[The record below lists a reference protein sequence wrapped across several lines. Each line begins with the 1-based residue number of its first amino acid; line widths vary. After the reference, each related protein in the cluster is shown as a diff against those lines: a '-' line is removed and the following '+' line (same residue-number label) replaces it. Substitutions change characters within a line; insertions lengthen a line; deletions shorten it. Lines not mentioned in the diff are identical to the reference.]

1 MAIDTSL
8 YGRLQRLFGTSVIIR
23 NVGGNQLKAIDLDNV
38 QSYGNKQSNGL
49 MDKYGRIHSVH
60 YASLYDYP
68 SNYSTLKPQLYRD
81 YETMDTDAIIS
92 SALDVLADECTLKNE
107 NREILQIRS
116 SDDKI
121 QSILYN
127 LFYDILNIEYTLWPW
142 IRNMCKYGDHYVYLR
157 IKEGY
162 GIYNVLPMPPHD
174 INRHE
179 GENPEKPDEVFFTL
193 GPDGQGSGV
202 QYNRDLKNRY
212 ENFEIAHFRL
222 LSDTRYLPYGRAYIE
237 PARKIYKQLS
247 LMEEAMMIHRIMRAP
262 EKRVFYINIGAIP
275 PNEVEQ
281 FMKKTVD
288 KMKKTP
294 FVDPQTGEYNLKY
307 NMMNALED
315 YYIPVRGGDA
325 TTRIDTAK
333 GLEYNAIEDVN
344 YLRDKLLAS
353 LKIPKA
359 FFGYEKDLNG
369 KCIHPDTNISLL
381 NGSVKT
387 IKEIAELFENDKNV
401 DLWTYSY
408 DFVENRVVPGKI
420 VTAQKTRLNAQLVR
434 VHIDNGTY
442 VDTTPDH
449 GFILEDGTRIDAQ
462 DLKSGDSLRTINKKL
477 KNIKGKK
484 TSTYEQVYQPNTK
497 SWEWTHKMVSS
508 YFSGSIE
515 NNGRTEDGKFDQNKL
530 IVIHHKDFNRYNN
543 NPSNLER
550 LTWKDHYD
558 IHSKNSKMTIFSEE
572 SIKKAIET
580 KQTDEYRKKASE
592 ARSKF
597 LNENQEHKYTLVN
610 SWMARTHE
618 ERKSIIRS
626 GLSKERSE
634 KIIKNN
640 RERNSYIKLAEGYAK
655 KFPNGR
661 PDLQKNNSVRYI
673 DRPNYDFIKNVAIE
687 NKNNI
692 RTLKDLSNLCKY
704 DCRIIKEV
712 INNNDYTVNEFL
724 NEYIGFCTG
733 RPKNLK
739 LNRIIEIANGCKD
752 ENHFY
757 SISGYTK
764 KSLKRLIGDY
774 KKFLNEHLGVYFN
787 HKVLFVEWLEDR
799 VDTYNMEVY
808 DYNENHNYLLFND
821 IVIKNSTLAA
831 EDIRFG
837 RTIQR
842 LQSIVVSELTRIALI
857 HLYVQGY
864 TDERLTNFELGL
876 TTPSIIYEQ
885 EKIALWKEKVSLAQD
900 LVASNLVSSDWIYD
914 KIFEFSEDQVSEMR
928 DLIAEDKKRI
938 FRLTQIEN
946 EGNDPSESGESYGTP
961 HDLASLYGRDR
972 LKDGGLPDGFDET
985 KVVGRPKEKSSIY
998 GTQDSAFGRDAIGKK
1013 EMNAPMDTNPLRH
1026 NFRGGSPL
1034 SLKEIKEINIFLG
1047 KGSKENENNLLSESN
1062 IKDL

>member
-23 NVGGNQLKAIDLDNV
+23 NVGGTQLKAIDLDNV
-38 QSYGNKQSNGL
+38 QSLGNKQSNGL

-81 YETMDTDAIIS
+81 YEAMDTDAIIS
-92 SALDVLADECTLKNE
+92 SALDVLSDECTLKNE

-179 GENPEKPDEVFFTL
+179 GEDPEKPDEVFFTL

-202 QYNRDLKNRY
+202 QYNKDLKNRY

-237 PARKIYKQLS
+237 PSRKIYKQLS

-315 YYIPVRGGDA
+315 YYIPVRGGDN
-325 TTRIDTAK
+325 TTKIDTAK

-359 FFGYEKDLNG
+359 FFGYEKDLSG
-369 KCIHPDTNISLL
+369 K
-381 NGSVKT
+381 
-387 IKEIAELFENDKNV
+387 
-401 DLWTYSY
+401 
-408 DFVENRVVPGKI
+408 
-420 VTAQKTRLNAQLVR
+420 
-434 VHIDNGTY
+434 
-442 VDTTPDH
+442 
-449 GFILEDGTRIDAQ
+449 
-462 DLKSGDSLRTINKKL
+462 
-477 KNIKGKK
+477 
-484 TSTYEQVYQPNTK
+484 
-497 SWEWTHKMVSS
+497 
-508 YFSGSIE
+508 
-515 NNGRTEDGKFDQNKL
+515 
-530 IVIHHKDFNRYNN
+530 
-543 NPSNLER
+543 
-550 LTWKDHYD
+550 
-558 IHSKNSKMTIFSEE
+558 
-572 SIKKAIET
+572 
-580 KQTDEYRKKASE
+580 
-592 ARSKF
+592 
-597 LNENQEHKYTLVN
+597 
-610 SWMARTHE
+610 
-618 ERKSIIRS
+618 
-626 GLSKERSE
+626 
-634 KIIKNN
+634 
-640 RERNSYIKLAEGYAK
+640 
-655 KFPNGR
+655 
-661 PDLQKNNSVRYI
+661 
-673 DRPNYDFIKNVAIE
+673 
-687 NKNNI
+687 
-692 RTLKDLSNLCKY
+692 
-704 DCRIIKEV
+704 
-712 INNNDYTVNEFL
+712 
-724 NEYIGFCTG
+724 
-733 RPKNLK
+733 
-739 LNRIIEIANGCKD
+739 
-752 ENHFY
+752 
-757 SISGYTK
+757 
-764 KSLKRLIGDY
+764 
-774 KKFLNEHLGVYFN
+774 
-787 HKVLFVEWLEDR
+787 
-799 VDTYNMEVY
+799 
-808 DYNENHNYLLFND
+808 
-821 IVIKNSTLAA
+821 STLAA

-864 TDERLTNFELGL
+864 TDERLTNFELSL

-900 LVASNLVSSDWIYD
+900 LVSSNLVSSDWIYD

-928 DLIAEDKKRI
+928 DLISEDKKRI

-972 LKDGGLPDGFDET
+972 LKDAGLPDGFDET
-985 KVVGRPKEKSSIY
+985 KEVGRPKEKSSIY
-998 GTQDSAFGRDAIGKK
+998 GTQSSAFGRDPIGKK
-1013 EMNAPMDTNPLRH
+1013 EINAPIDSNPLRQ

-1034 SLKEIKEINIFLG
+1034 SLKEKKEINIFLG
-1047 KGSKENENNLLSESN
+1047 KGGKENEKDLLSESN

>member
-38 QSYGNKQSNGL
+38 QSLGNKQSNGL

-92 SALDVLADECTLKNE
+92 SALDILSDECTLKNE
-107 NREILQIRS
+107 NHEILQIRS
-116 SDDKI
+116 SDDRI

-179 GENPEKPDEVFFTL
+179 GEDPEKPDEVFFTL

-212 ENFEIAHFRL
+212 ENFEMAHFRL

-369 KCIHPDTNISLL
+369 K
-381 NGSVKT
+381 
-387 IKEIAELFENDKNV
+387 
-401 DLWTYSY
+401 
-408 DFVENRVVPGKI
+408 
-420 VTAQKTRLNAQLVR
+420 
-434 VHIDNGTY
+434 
-442 VDTTPDH
+442 
-449 GFILEDGTRIDAQ
+449 
-462 DLKSGDSLRTINKKL
+462 
-477 KNIKGKK
+477 
-484 TSTYEQVYQPNTK
+484 
-497 SWEWTHKMVSS
+497 
-508 YFSGSIE
+508 
-515 NNGRTEDGKFDQNKL
+515 
-530 IVIHHKDFNRYNN
+530 
-543 NPSNLER
+543 
-550 LTWKDHYD
+550 
-558 IHSKNSKMTIFSEE
+558 
-572 SIKKAIET
+572 
-580 KQTDEYRKKASE
+580 
-592 ARSKF
+592 
-597 LNENQEHKYTLVN
+597 
-610 SWMARTHE
+610 
-618 ERKSIIRS
+618 
-626 GLSKERSE
+626 
-634 KIIKNN
+634 
-640 RERNSYIKLAEGYAK
+640 
-655 KFPNGR
+655 
-661 PDLQKNNSVRYI
+661 
-673 DRPNYDFIKNVAIE
+673 
-687 NKNNI
+687 
-692 RTLKDLSNLCKY
+692 
-704 DCRIIKEV
+704 
-712 INNNDYTVNEFL
+712 
-724 NEYIGFCTG
+724 
-733 RPKNLK
+733 
-739 LNRIIEIANGCKD
+739 
-752 ENHFY
+752 
-757 SISGYTK
+757 
-764 KSLKRLIGDY
+764 
-774 KKFLNEHLGVYFN
+774 
-787 HKVLFVEWLEDR
+787 
-799 VDTYNMEVY
+799 
-808 DYNENHNYLLFND
+808 
-821 IVIKNSTLAA
+821 STLAA

-864 TDERLTNFELGL
+864 TDERLTNFELSL

-914 KIFEFSEDQVSEMR
+914 RIFEFSEDQVSEMR

-972 LKDGGLPDGFDET
+972 LKDAGLPDGYDET

-1013 EMNAPMDTNPLRH
+1013 EMNAPMDTNPLKH
-1026 NFRGGSPL
+1026 NFKGGSPL
-1034 SLKEIKEINIFLG
+1034 SLKERKEINIFLG
-1047 KGSKENENNLLSESN
+1047 KGEKENEKDLLSESN

>member
-38 QSYGNKQSNGL
+38 QSLGNKQSNGL

-81 YETMDTDAIIS
+81 YEVMDTDAIIS

-202 QYNRDLKNRY
+202 QYNKDLKNRY

-359 FFGYEKDLNG
+359 FFGYEKDLSG
-369 KCIHPDTNISLL
+369 K
-381 NGSVKT
+381 
-387 IKEIAELFENDKNV
+387 
-401 DLWTYSY
+401 
-408 DFVENRVVPGKI
+408 
-420 VTAQKTRLNAQLVR
+420 
-434 VHIDNGTY
+434 
-442 VDTTPDH
+442 
-449 GFILEDGTRIDAQ
+449 
-462 DLKSGDSLRTINKKL
+462 
-477 KNIKGKK
+477 
-484 TSTYEQVYQPNTK
+484 
-497 SWEWTHKMVSS
+497 
-508 YFSGSIE
+508 
-515 NNGRTEDGKFDQNKL
+515 
-530 IVIHHKDFNRYNN
+530 
-543 NPSNLER
+543 
-550 LTWKDHYD
+550 
-558 IHSKNSKMTIFSEE
+558 
-572 SIKKAIET
+572 
-580 KQTDEYRKKASE
+580 
-592 ARSKF
+592 
-597 LNENQEHKYTLVN
+597 
-610 SWMARTHE
+610 
-618 ERKSIIRS
+618 
-626 GLSKERSE
+626 
-634 KIIKNN
+634 
-640 RERNSYIKLAEGYAK
+640 
-655 KFPNGR
+655 
-661 PDLQKNNSVRYI
+661 
-673 DRPNYDFIKNVAIE
+673 
-687 NKNNI
+687 
-692 RTLKDLSNLCKY
+692 
-704 DCRIIKEV
+704 
-712 INNNDYTVNEFL
+712 
-724 NEYIGFCTG
+724 
-733 RPKNLK
+733 
-739 LNRIIEIANGCKD
+739 
-752 ENHFY
+752 
-757 SISGYTK
+757 
-764 KSLKRLIGDY
+764 
-774 KKFLNEHLGVYFN
+774 
-787 HKVLFVEWLEDR
+787 
-799 VDTYNMEVY
+799 
-808 DYNENHNYLLFND
+808 
-821 IVIKNSTLAA
+821 STLAA

-972 LKDGGLPDGFDET
+972 LKDAGLPDGYDET

-1013 EMNAPMDTNPLRH
+1013 EMNAPMDSNPLRQ

-1047 KGSKENENNLLSESN
+1047 KGSKENEKDLLSESN

>member
-38 QSYGNKQSNGL
+38 QSLGNKQSNGL

-107 NREILQIRS
+107 NHEILQIRS

-121 QSILYN
+121 QAILYN

-157 IKEGY
+157 INEGY

-202 QYNRDLKNRY
+202 QYNKDLKNRY
-212 ENFEIAHFRL
+212 ENFEMAHFRL

-315 YYIPVRGGDA
+315 FYIPVRGGDA

-359 FFGYEKDLNG
+359 FFGYEKDLSG
-369 KCIHPDTNISLL
+369 K
-381 NGSVKT
+381 
-387 IKEIAELFENDKNV
+387 
-401 DLWTYSY
+401 
-408 DFVENRVVPGKI
+408 
-420 VTAQKTRLNAQLVR
+420 
-434 VHIDNGTY
+434 
-442 VDTTPDH
+442 
-449 GFILEDGTRIDAQ
+449 
-462 DLKSGDSLRTINKKL
+462 
-477 KNIKGKK
+477 
-484 TSTYEQVYQPNTK
+484 
-497 SWEWTHKMVSS
+497 
-508 YFSGSIE
+508 
-515 NNGRTEDGKFDQNKL
+515 
-530 IVIHHKDFNRYNN
+530 
-543 NPSNLER
+543 
-550 LTWKDHYD
+550 
-558 IHSKNSKMTIFSEE
+558 
-572 SIKKAIET
+572 
-580 KQTDEYRKKASE
+580 
-592 ARSKF
+592 
-597 LNENQEHKYTLVN
+597 
-610 SWMARTHE
+610 
-618 ERKSIIRS
+618 
-626 GLSKERSE
+626 
-634 KIIKNN
+634 
-640 RERNSYIKLAEGYAK
+640 
-655 KFPNGR
+655 
-661 PDLQKNNSVRYI
+661 
-673 DRPNYDFIKNVAIE
+673 
-687 NKNNI
+687 
-692 RTLKDLSNLCKY
+692 
-704 DCRIIKEV
+704 
-712 INNNDYTVNEFL
+712 
-724 NEYIGFCTG
+724 
-733 RPKNLK
+733 
-739 LNRIIEIANGCKD
+739 
-752 ENHFY
+752 
-757 SISGYTK
+757 
-764 KSLKRLIGDY
+764 
-774 KKFLNEHLGVYFN
+774 
-787 HKVLFVEWLEDR
+787 
-799 VDTYNMEVY
+799 
-808 DYNENHNYLLFND
+808 
-821 IVIKNSTLAA
+821 STLAA

-972 LKDGGLPDGFDET
+972 LKDAGLPDGYDET

-1013 EMNAPMDTNPLRH
+1013 EMNAPMDTNPLKH

-1047 KGSKENENNLLSESN
+1047 KGGKENEKDLLSESN

>member
-38 QSYGNKQSNGL
+38 QSLGNKQSNGL

-92 SALDVLADECTLKNE
+92 SALDVLADECLGGKTIIPLLNGDKKSIEDLHKEGATNFWLYGLNKSTMSFEPIMAEKVAHNGKKQVYAIIFDDGTIVEATSNHIWISSDGSELTTSELVEGSSILALPTKLSDNKTMKGYEKIWNGKSFDYVHRIVGNNVPFLKEQKEKIVSNRTKVLHHASFDKLNNDPNFLQWMDWSEHNKVHSDFNKNLWSEINSDYERKEKIRKTLVSGSKRYWDSVDREEISNRRKETFSKMTSEEKKNKFGKSGSSNNMFGKGYKLSGEKNGRYNKESNRIENINLNNIILEIASNPKNTILEELRLKYNFSKFAWRDVKDELYNKYNCANHKVLVNKILVESRPDIVSDFRKYCSENYKGGNRLIVKDFCEKKNISLSHLRRVIINSGYSTLEEFANSKNHRVLRIEKRDIVDVYDIVNAGTNHIYAIEANDGSKLYTHNCTLKNE

-127 LFYDILNIEYTLWPW
+127 LFYDILNVEYTLWPW

-202 QYNRDLKNRY
+202 QYNKDLKNRY

-315 YYIPVRGGDA
+315 FYIPVRGGDA

-359 FFGYEKDLNG
+359 FFGYEKDLSG
-369 KCIHPDTNISLL
+369 K
-381 NGSVKT
+381 
-387 IKEIAELFENDKNV
+387 
-401 DLWTYSY
+401 
-408 DFVENRVVPGKI
+408 
-420 VTAQKTRLNAQLVR
+420 
-434 VHIDNGTY
+434 
-442 VDTTPDH
+442 
-449 GFILEDGTRIDAQ
+449 
-462 DLKSGDSLRTINKKL
+462 
-477 KNIKGKK
+477 
-484 TSTYEQVYQPNTK
+484 
-497 SWEWTHKMVSS
+497 
-508 YFSGSIE
+508 
-515 NNGRTEDGKFDQNKL
+515 
-530 IVIHHKDFNRYNN
+530 
-543 NPSNLER
+543 
-550 LTWKDHYD
+550 
-558 IHSKNSKMTIFSEE
+558 
-572 SIKKAIET
+572 
-580 KQTDEYRKKASE
+580 
-592 ARSKF
+592 
-597 LNENQEHKYTLVN
+597 
-610 SWMARTHE
+610 
-618 ERKSIIRS
+618 
-626 GLSKERSE
+626 
-634 KIIKNN
+634 
-640 RERNSYIKLAEGYAK
+640 
-655 KFPNGR
+655 
-661 PDLQKNNSVRYI
+661 
-673 DRPNYDFIKNVAIE
+673 
-687 NKNNI
+687 
-692 RTLKDLSNLCKY
+692 
-704 DCRIIKEV
+704 
-712 INNNDYTVNEFL
+712 
-724 NEYIGFCTG
+724 
-733 RPKNLK
+733 
-739 LNRIIEIANGCKD
+739 
-752 ENHFY
+752 
-757 SISGYTK
+757 
-764 KSLKRLIGDY
+764 
-774 KKFLNEHLGVYFN
+774 
-787 HKVLFVEWLEDR
+787 
-799 VDTYNMEVY
+799 
-808 DYNENHNYLLFND
+808 
-821 IVIKNSTLAA
+821 STLAA

-972 LKDGGLPDGFDET
+972 LKDAGLPDGYDET

-1013 EMNAPMDTNPLRH
+1013 EMNAPMDSNPLKH
-1026 NFRGGSPL
+1026 NFKGGSPL
-1034 SLKEIKEINIFLG
+1034 SLKERKEINIFLG
-1047 KGSKENENNLLSESN
+1047 KGEKENEKDLLSESN

>member
-38 QSYGNKQSNGL
+38 QSLGNKQSNGL

-127 LFYDILNIEYTLWPW
+127 LFYDILNVEYTLWPW

-202 QYNRDLKNRY
+202 QYNKDLKNRY

-359 FFGYEKDLNG
+359 FFGYEKDLSG
-369 KCIHPDTNISLL
+369 K
-381 NGSVKT
+381 
-387 IKEIAELFENDKNV
+387 
-401 DLWTYSY
+401 
-408 DFVENRVVPGKI
+408 
-420 VTAQKTRLNAQLVR
+420 
-434 VHIDNGTY
+434 
-442 VDTTPDH
+442 
-449 GFILEDGTRIDAQ
+449 
-462 DLKSGDSLRTINKKL
+462 
-477 KNIKGKK
+477 
-484 TSTYEQVYQPNTK
+484 
-497 SWEWTHKMVSS
+497 
-508 YFSGSIE
+508 
-515 NNGRTEDGKFDQNKL
+515 
-530 IVIHHKDFNRYNN
+530 
-543 NPSNLER
+543 
-550 LTWKDHYD
+550 
-558 IHSKNSKMTIFSEE
+558 
-572 SIKKAIET
+572 
-580 KQTDEYRKKASE
+580 
-592 ARSKF
+592 
-597 LNENQEHKYTLVN
+597 
-610 SWMARTHE
+610 
-618 ERKSIIRS
+618 
-626 GLSKERSE
+626 
-634 KIIKNN
+634 
-640 RERNSYIKLAEGYAK
+640 
-655 KFPNGR
+655 
-661 PDLQKNNSVRYI
+661 
-673 DRPNYDFIKNVAIE
+673 
-687 NKNNI
+687 
-692 RTLKDLSNLCKY
+692 
-704 DCRIIKEV
+704 
-712 INNNDYTVNEFL
+712 
-724 NEYIGFCTG
+724 
-733 RPKNLK
+733 
-739 LNRIIEIANGCKD
+739 
-752 ENHFY
+752 
-757 SISGYTK
+757 
-764 KSLKRLIGDY
+764 
-774 KKFLNEHLGVYFN
+774 
-787 HKVLFVEWLEDR
+787 
-799 VDTYNMEVY
+799 
-808 DYNENHNYLLFND
+808 
-821 IVIKNSTLAA
+821 STLAA

-864 TDERLTNFELGL
+864 TDERLTNFELSL

-972 LKDGGLPDGFDET
+972 LKDAGLPDGYDET
-985 KVVGRPKEKSSIY
+985 KLVGRPKEKSSIY
-998 GTQDSAFGRDAIGKK
+998 GTQDSSFGRDAIGKK
-1013 EMNAPMDTNPLRH
+1013 EMNAPMDTNPLKH

-1047 KGSKENENNLLSESN
+1047 KGEKENEKDLLSESN

>member
-23 NVGGNQLKAIDLDNV
+23 NVGGNQLKAIDLDSV
-38 QSYGNKQSNGL
+38 QALGNKQSNGL

-92 SALDVLADECTLKNE
+92 SALDILADECTLKNE

-179 GENPEKPDEVFFTL
+179 GEDPEKPDEVFFTL

-202 QYNRDLKNRY
+202 QYNKDLKNRY

-359 FFGYEKDLNG
+359 FFGFEKDLSG
-369 KCIHPDTNISLL
+369 K
-381 NGSVKT
+381 
-387 IKEIAELFENDKNV
+387 
-401 DLWTYSY
+401 
-408 DFVENRVVPGKI
+408 
-420 VTAQKTRLNAQLVR
+420 
-434 VHIDNGTY
+434 
-442 VDTTPDH
+442 
-449 GFILEDGTRIDAQ
+449 
-462 DLKSGDSLRTINKKL
+462 
-477 KNIKGKK
+477 
-484 TSTYEQVYQPNTK
+484 
-497 SWEWTHKMVSS
+497 
-508 YFSGSIE
+508 
-515 NNGRTEDGKFDQNKL
+515 
-530 IVIHHKDFNRYNN
+530 
-543 NPSNLER
+543 
-550 LTWKDHYD
+550 
-558 IHSKNSKMTIFSEE
+558 
-572 SIKKAIET
+572 
-580 KQTDEYRKKASE
+580 
-592 ARSKF
+592 
-597 LNENQEHKYTLVN
+597 
-610 SWMARTHE
+610 
-618 ERKSIIRS
+618 
-626 GLSKERSE
+626 
-634 KIIKNN
+634 
-640 RERNSYIKLAEGYAK
+640 
-655 KFPNGR
+655 
-661 PDLQKNNSVRYI
+661 
-673 DRPNYDFIKNVAIE
+673 
-687 NKNNI
+687 
-692 RTLKDLSNLCKY
+692 
-704 DCRIIKEV
+704 
-712 INNNDYTVNEFL
+712 
-724 NEYIGFCTG
+724 
-733 RPKNLK
+733 
-739 LNRIIEIANGCKD
+739 
-752 ENHFY
+752 
-757 SISGYTK
+757 
-764 KSLKRLIGDY
+764 
-774 KKFLNEHLGVYFN
+774 
-787 HKVLFVEWLEDR
+787 
-799 VDTYNMEVY
+799 
-808 DYNENHNYLLFND
+808 
-821 IVIKNSTLAA
+821 STLAA

-972 LKDGGLPDGFDET
+972 LKDAGLPDGYDET

-1013 EMNAPMDTNPLRH
+1013 EMNAPIDNTPLKQ
-1026 NFRGGSPL
+1026 NFKGGSPL
-1034 SLKEIKEINIFLG
+1034 SLKERKEINIFLG
-1047 KGSKENENNLLSESN
+1047 KDEKDLLSESN

>member
-38 QSYGNKQSNGL
+38 QSLGNKQSNGL

-107 NREILQIRS
+107 NHEILQIRS

-202 QYNRDLKNRY
+202 QYNKDLKNRY

-315 YYIPVRGGDA
+315 FYIPVRGGDA

-359 FFGYEKDLNG
+359 FFGYEKDL
-369 KCIHPDTNISLL
+369 CIVPDTLIPLM
-381 NGSVKT
+381 NGTEKTVK
-387 IKEIAELFENDKNV
+387 ELINDFNNGIV
-401 DLWTYSY
+401 NYTYSI
-408 DFVENRVVPGKI
+408 DEESNNIVPGEIKW
-420 VTAQKTRLNAQLVR
+420 AGYTRKDAELVR
-434 VHIDNGTY
+434 VTLDNEKYIDC
-442 VDTTPDH
+442 TPDH
-449 GFILEDGTRIDAQ
+449 LFMTRDGQWVEAQNLTEGQSLMPLYLDLTVQKNKLGYTTVYNPSTERFIEVHRLVPEYY
-462 DLKSGDSLRTINKKL
+462 
-477 KNIKGKK
+477 KNIEKG
-484 TSTYEQVYQPNTK
+484 
-497 SWEWTHKMVSS
+497 
-508 YFSGSIE
+508 SG
-515 NNGRTEDGKFDQNKL
+515 K
-530 IVIHHKDFNRYNN
+530 VVHHKDFDKKNN
-543 NPSNLER
+543 YPSNLDCSMTYLEHR
-550 LTWKDHYD
+550 KF
-558 IHSKNSKMTIFSEE
+558 HSNLSTFTINSKENIQKRISDPAWRLSASEAGKKGGAK
-572 SIKKAIET
+572 SKDRLVAWIKVNGPWNKFRTNINCEICGKET
-580 KQTDEYRKKASE
+580 KQIYDSRK
-592 ARSKF
+592 F
-597 LNENQEHKYTLVN
+597 C
-610 SWMARTHE
+610 
-618 ERKSIIRS
+618 
-626 GLSKERSE
+626 GLDCRNIFYRSE
-634 KIIKNN
+634 EGASLVSDRMSKYNKI
-640 RERNSYIKLAEGYAK
+640 E
-655 KFPNGR
+655 
-661 PDLQKNNSVRYI
+661 
-673 DRPNYDFIKNVAIE
+673 
-687 NKNNI
+687 
-692 RTLKDLSNLCKY
+692 LKDLLLVANTSKSFKDIENYFNIDRSTLNK
-704 DCRIIKEV
+704 V
-712 INNNDYTVNEFL
+712 FSHLNINKIDFIFNNMPLAL
-724 NEYIGFCTG
+724 NNKGFMQ
-733 RPKNLK
+733 N
-739 LNRIIEIANGCKD
+739 
-752 ENHFY
+752 
-757 SISGYTK
+757 
-764 KSLKRLIGDY
+764 Y
-774 KKFLNEHLGVYFN
+774 KKHESKYLN
-787 HKVLFVEWLEDR
+787 HKVYSVEFLKER
-799 VDTYNMEVY
+799 KDTCDLHIESH
-808 DYNENHNYLLFND
+808 HNFATSAG
-821 IVIKNSTLAA
+821 VIIHNSGKSTLAA

-972 LKDGGLPDGFDET
+972 LKDAGLPDGYDET

-1013 EMNAPMDTNPLRH
+1013 EMNAPMDTNPLKH

-1047 KGSKENENNLLSESN
+1047 KGGKENEKDLLSESN

>member
-38 QSYGNKQSNGL
+38 QSLGNKQSNGL

-107 NREILQIRS
+107 NHEILQIRS

-121 QSILYN
+121 QAILYN

-202 QYNRDLKNRY
+202 QYNKDLKNRY
-212 ENFEIAHFRL
+212 ENFEMAHFRL

-315 YYIPVRGGDA
+315 FYIPVRGGDA

-359 FFGYEKDLNG
+359 FFGYEKDLSG
-369 KCIHPDTNISLL
+369 K
-381 NGSVKT
+381 
-387 IKEIAELFENDKNV
+387 
-401 DLWTYSY
+401 
-408 DFVENRVVPGKI
+408 
-420 VTAQKTRLNAQLVR
+420 
-434 VHIDNGTY
+434 
-442 VDTTPDH
+442 
-449 GFILEDGTRIDAQ
+449 
-462 DLKSGDSLRTINKKL
+462 
-477 KNIKGKK
+477 
-484 TSTYEQVYQPNTK
+484 
-497 SWEWTHKMVSS
+497 
-508 YFSGSIE
+508 
-515 NNGRTEDGKFDQNKL
+515 
-530 IVIHHKDFNRYNN
+530 
-543 NPSNLER
+543 
-550 LTWKDHYD
+550 
-558 IHSKNSKMTIFSEE
+558 
-572 SIKKAIET
+572 
-580 KQTDEYRKKASE
+580 
-592 ARSKF
+592 
-597 LNENQEHKYTLVN
+597 
-610 SWMARTHE
+610 
-618 ERKSIIRS
+618 
-626 GLSKERSE
+626 
-634 KIIKNN
+634 
-640 RERNSYIKLAEGYAK
+640 
-655 KFPNGR
+655 
-661 PDLQKNNSVRYI
+661 
-673 DRPNYDFIKNVAIE
+673 
-687 NKNNI
+687 
-692 RTLKDLSNLCKY
+692 
-704 DCRIIKEV
+704 
-712 INNNDYTVNEFL
+712 
-724 NEYIGFCTG
+724 
-733 RPKNLK
+733 
-739 LNRIIEIANGCKD
+739 
-752 ENHFY
+752 
-757 SISGYTK
+757 
-764 KSLKRLIGDY
+764 
-774 KKFLNEHLGVYFN
+774 
-787 HKVLFVEWLEDR
+787 
-799 VDTYNMEVY
+799 
-808 DYNENHNYLLFND
+808 
-821 IVIKNSTLAA
+821 STLAA

-972 LKDGGLPDGFDET
+972 LKDAGLPDGYDET

-1013 EMNAPMDTNPLRH
+1013 EMNAPMDTNPLKH

-1047 KGSKENENNLLSESN
+1047 KGGKENEKDLLSESN